1 MSLTISLPPDV
12 ARQIADEAAR
22 EGLDAPSLV
31 LKILLTSRGSSGMS
45 EREAEL
51 VAQIHR
57 LSAPKSLGER
67 RRYQRLRRKN
77 QTEEITEAE
86 REQLF
91 AIIDADELRAA
102 ERLTY
107 LGELA
112 KLRGVHLLEVIK
124 SLGLQ
129 TPGVI

>member
-12 ARQIADEAAR
+12 ARRIADEAAR

-31 LKILLTSRGSSGMS
+31 LKILLTSPGGSGMS

-57 LSAPKSLGER
+57 LSAPKSLSEQ

-77 QTEEITEAE
+77 QAGALTEAE

-91 AIIDADELRAA
+91 ALIDTDELRAA
-102 ERLTY
+102 ERLEY

-112 KLRGVHLLEVIK
+112 QLRSASVREVMK
-124 SLGLQ
+124 SLGLRV
-129 TPGVI
+129 PSVA

>member
-31 LKILLTSRGSSGMS
+31 LKILLTSRGNSGMS

-57 LSAPKSLGER
+57 LSAPKSLSER

-77 QTEEITEAE
+77 QTAEITEAE

-91 AIIDADELRAA
+91 ALIDADELRAV
-102 ERLTY
+102 ERLKY

-112 KLRGVHLLEVIK
+112 KLRGVHLLDVIK

-129 TPGVI
+129 TPGVV